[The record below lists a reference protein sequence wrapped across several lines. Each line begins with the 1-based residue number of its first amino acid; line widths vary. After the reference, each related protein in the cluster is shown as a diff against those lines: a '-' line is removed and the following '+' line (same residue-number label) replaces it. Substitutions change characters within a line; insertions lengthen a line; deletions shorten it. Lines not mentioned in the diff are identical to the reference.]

1 MAMVTMVVLTV
12 LALPLAVLAARV
24 GRRRWVRR
32 AVARAELFRHWVPRD
47 EPSGHH
53 LIRS

>member
-1 MAMVTMVVLTV
+1 MGSMVLVTV
-12 LALPLAVLAARV
+12 LALPVAVLAARV

-32 AVARAELFRHWVPRD
+32 RARVELFRHRVLWD
-47 EPSGHH
+47 EPSGRQ

>member
-1 MAMVTMVVLTV
+1 MGTMVLVTV

-24 GRRRWVRR
+24 GRRRWVRPR
-32 AVARAELFRHWVPRD
+32 VRTELFRHRVLVEDPARR
-47 EPSGHH
+47 

>member
-1 MAMVTMVVLTV
+1 MVTMVLLTV

-32 AVARAELFRHWVPRD
+32 CAVARARAELFRHWMRD
-47 EPSGHH
+47 EPSGRH